1 MTTLIDLTL
10 PPPLPEP
17 EPLAGGTFFAPL
29 PLLHAASVSAR
40 ALTPAS
46 SAVVRLFIP
55 FPPAVSRLDRDA
67 VMSPPKRNTILL
79 LRVCGKNQSYMS
91 KIREHVLIP
100 STSEP

>member
-29 PLLHAASVSAR
+29 PLLHAASASAR

-55 FPPAVSRLDRDA
+55 FPPAVS
-67 VMSPPKRNTILL
+67 P
-79 LRVCGKNQSYMS
+79 G
-91 KIREHVLIP
+91 
-100 STSEP
+100 STGTLSWVPEAQYDTVAA